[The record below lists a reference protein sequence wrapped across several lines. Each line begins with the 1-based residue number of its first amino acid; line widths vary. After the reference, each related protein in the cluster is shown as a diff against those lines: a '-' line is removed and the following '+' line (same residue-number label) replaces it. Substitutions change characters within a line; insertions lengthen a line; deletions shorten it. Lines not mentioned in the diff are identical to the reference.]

1 MQNQHP
7 FVVVPIETIESQIHI
22 IRGKKVMLDVQLADL
37 YGVETKNLNKAVMRN
52 MERFPSDFMFQLT
65 AQEFDRLRFQIGTS
79 KKGRGGRRYPPYAFT
94 QDGVA
99 MLSSLLN
106 SARAIQVNIQIM
118 RTFTKLRELL
128 VSNEMLRQKIEE
140 LEGKF
145 AKHDKQFE
153 AVFEAIKKLLT
164 PPAAE
169 PKRRIGF
176 HT

>member
-99 MLSSLLN
+99 MLSSVLN
-106 SARAIQVNIQIM
+106 SARAIQVNIQ
-118 RTFTKLRELL
+118 F
-128 VSNEMLRQKIEE
+128 
-140 LEGKF
+140 
-145 AKHDKQFE
+145 
-153 AVFEAIKKLLT
+153 
-164 PPAAE
+164 
-169 PKRRIGF
+169 
-176 HT
+176 

>member
-99 MLSSLLN
+99 MLSSVLN